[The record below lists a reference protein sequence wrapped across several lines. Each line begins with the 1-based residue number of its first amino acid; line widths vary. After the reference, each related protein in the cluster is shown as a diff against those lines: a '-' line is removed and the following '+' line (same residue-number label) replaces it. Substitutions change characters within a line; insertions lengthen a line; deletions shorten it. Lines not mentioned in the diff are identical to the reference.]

1 MDYRKKYDDPYR
13 IMAASIVATESP
25 RSVERILNSNSY
37 IKSLVL
43 KEAKMLDINGIFL
56 DCIDQEII
64 ANDSLRTKNAQLK
77 RLGEFYFEN
86 LDIPRLRK
94 EIENFISE
102 LI

>member
-1 MDYRKKYDDPYR
+1 
-13 IMAASIVATESP
+13 
-25 RSVERILNSNSY
+25 
-37 IKSLVL
+37 
-43 KEAKMLDINGIFL
+43 MLDINGIFL

-64 ANDSLRTKNAQLK
+64 SNDSLRTKNAQLK

>member
-1 MDYRKKYDDPYR
+1 
-13 IMAASIVATESP
+13 
-25 RSVERILNSNSY
+25 
-37 IKSLVL
+37 
-43 KEAKMLDINGIFL
+43 MLDINGIFL

-86 LDIPRLRK
+86 LDIPRLRR